1 VKNLF
6 YNTKQNLRPILT
18 INLFH
23 GKYILIGGSI
33 LKEKKGVMLTG
44 AVLGLIAVL
53 LVKFGN
59 PANMG
64 FCIACFIR
72 DIAGALGLHRAEV
85 VQYIRPEII
94 GIVLGAFLAAFGM
107 KEFSTRGGS
116 SPFIRFVLGFIV
128 MVGALMF
135 LGCPLRMV
143 LRIAGGDLNA
153 LVGLVG
159 FAAGIGIG
167 IVFLNKGFT
176 LKRTYSLT
184 RFEGFVFPVSMAALL
199 VLLIAKPAFIFFSTK
214 APGSAHAP
222 IVLSLAAGL
231 IVGIM
236 AQRTR
241 LCMVGGIRDLILF
254 KDWYLLSGF
263 LAIFATALIGNIVI
277 GKFNLSFANQPVAHA
292 DGLWNFLGMALAGWG
307 SVLLGGCP
315 LRQLI
320 LSAEGNID
328 SVMSVIGMTAGA
340 AFAHNFSLASSAKG
354 PTPNGQIAVVI
365 GFVILLLISFFNM
378 ESTSEVKMKGD
389 VEVEA

>member
-1 VKNLF
+1 M
-6 YNTKQNLRPILT
+6 
-18 INLFH
+18 
-23 GKYILIGGSI
+23 
-33 LKEKKGVMLTG
+33 KEKKGIIIAG
-44 AVLGLIAVL
+44 AVLGLISVL

-64 FCIACFIR
+64 FCIACFMR

-94 GIVLGAFLAAFGM
+94 GIVLGAFLTAFGM

-116 SPFIRFVLGFIV
+116 SPFIRFILGFIV

-143 LRIAGGDLNA
+143 LRMAGGDLNA
-153 LVGLVG
+153 LVGLAG

-176 LKRTYSLT
+176 LKRTYSLSK
-184 RFEGFVFPVSMAALL
+184 FEGYMLPAIMVGLL
-199 VLLIAKPAFIFFSTK
+199 ILLIAKPAFIFFSTK
-214 APGSAHAP
+214 APGAAHAP
-222 IVLSLAAGL
+222 IILALAAGL
-231 IVGIM
+231 LVGAM

-241 LCMVGGIRDLILF
+241 LCMVGGIRDLVLF

-263 LAIFATALIGNIVI
+263 LAIFITALIGNIVI
-277 GKFNLSFANQPVAHA
+277 GKFNPSFSNQPVAHA
-292 DGLWNFLGMALAGWG
+292 DGLWNFLGMVLAGWG

-328 SVMSVIGMTAGA
+328 SVMSVLGMFAGA
-340 AFAHNFSLASSAKG
+340 AFAHNFSLASSPKG
-354 PTPNGQIAVVI
+354 PTPNGQVAVIIGFAVV
-365 GFVILLLISFFNM
+365 LLISYFNI
-378 ESTSEVKMKGD
+378 EKTAEIKMKGD
-389 VEVEA
+389 VELEA